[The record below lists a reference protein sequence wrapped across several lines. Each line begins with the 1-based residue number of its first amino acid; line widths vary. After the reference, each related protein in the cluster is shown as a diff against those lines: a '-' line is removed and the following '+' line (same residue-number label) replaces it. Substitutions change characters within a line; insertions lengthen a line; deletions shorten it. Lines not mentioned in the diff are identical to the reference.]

1 MKRALLVAAL
11 GSLCSL
17 SFATV
22 TYSVSMAGDDSLSIN
37 VDIPVKAAETSVQIP
52 NWAPGSYRYQ
62 DFKARISNM
71 QASNGSGQSV
81 EVTHPDENTWV
92 AKTPGMDRVR
102 FSYNVPI
109 TMERSIGHYT
119 GPSSYVYVVGRK
131 EEDCRL
137 EFSLP
142 QNWRV
147 ALGLEPDG
155 SDFAYV
161 APDYDVL
168 ADNPV
173 TLGMFRYDEYEVDG
187 VPHMIVYQ
195 SGPWAY
201 VDRPK
206 LVEICKEISESQAHF
221 WGGMPFKRYIWHFR
235 MTDSMDG
242 AGGLE
247 HLSSTEISLAIG
259 LGERAVS
266 VLSHELFHA
275 WNVKR
280 IRSKPLGPF
289 NYLELPQT
297 GALWWLEGVTDY
309 YADLLL
315 TRYGMYDDEYMYQNV
330 IGNMNSTRRNEQRL
344 QVSPYE
350 ASFRVREANNG
361 RGNSQGY
368 GVNYYNTGWVA
379 GLCLDL
385 EIRRRTGGARSLD
398 DVSHMLWEMCR
409 EDQPGFPEDAI
420 RKALIRVGGAGM
432 GEVYDKWIMQPGEL
446 PVEEQLAKVGLE
458 IAEEPQTTV
467 TSGLTIVPGIF
478 EAGARVARVS
488 GPAEGKLE
496 RTDVVVQAGTYRF
509 NGLESRM
516 QGQQR
521 LADFNASLKA
531 GQPVTLKVLRE
542 GEMIEVSIT
551 PVSEQGTRTFI
562 RPMSGDNAMLQELR
576 RGWLYGKE

>member
-1 MKRALLVAAL
+1 MKRALLVAAF

-22 TYSVSMAGDDSLSIN
+22 TYSVSMAGDDSLSIQ
-37 VDIPVKAAETSVQIP
+37 VDIPVKGAETSVQIP
-52 NWAPGSYRYQ
+52 KWAPGSYRYQ
-62 DFKARISNM
+62 DFQARISNM
-71 QASNGSGQSV
+71 QATTGSGQAV
-81 EVTHPDENTWV
+81 EMSHPDDNTWI
-92 AKTPGMDRVR
+92 AKTQGLATVR

-109 TMERSIGHYT
+109 TIDRMIGHYT
-119 GPSSYVYVVGRK
+119 GPSSYVYVMGRK

-137 EFSLP
+137 QFTLP
-142 QNWRV
+142 TSWRV

-155 SDFAYV
+155 SDMRYV

-173 TLGMFRYDEYEVDG
+173 TLGMFRYDEYEVNG
-187 VPHMIVYQ
+187 MPHMIVYQ
-195 SGPWAY
+195 SGPWAF

-206 LVEICKEISESQAHF
+206 LVQICKDISESQSDF
-221 WGGMPFKRYIWHFR
+221 WGGLPFKRYIWHFR
-235 MTDSMDG
+235 LTDSMDG

-259 LGERAVS
+259 LGPRAVS

-280 IRSKPLGPF
+280 IRSLPLGPF
-289 NYLELPQT
+289 NYQELPQT

-315 TRYGMYDDEYMYQNV
+315 TRYGMFDDEYMYSNV
-330 IGNMNSTRRNEQRL
+330 VGNMTTTRRNEQRME
-344 QVSPYE
+344 VSPYQ
-350 ASFRVREANNG
+350 ASYRVRDAANG
-361 RGNSQGY
+361 RGNSQGF

-398 DVSHMLWEMCR
+398 DVSYLLWDMCQ
-409 EDQPGFPEDAI
+409 DDKPGFEEDAI
-420 RKALIRVGGAGM
+420 RKALIRVGGSGM

-458 IAEEPQTTV
+458 LVEEPDATV
-467 TSGLTIVPGIF
+467 TTGASFFPGVDD
-478 EAGARVARVS
+478 EGARVTRVS

-496 RTDVVVQAGTYRF
+496 RGDLVVQAGSFRF
-509 NGLESRM
+509 TGLSTRM
-516 QGQQR
+516 EGQK
-521 LADFNASLKA
+521 LVSDFNESLKA
-531 GQPVTLKVLRE
+531 GEAVTFRVVRN
-542 GEMIEVSIT
+542 GETIDVTVT
-551 PVSEQGTRTFI
+551 PERSEGTRTVI
-562 RPMSGDNAMLQELR
+562 KPMAGDNSMLQGLR
-576 RGWLYGKE
+576 RGWLYGK